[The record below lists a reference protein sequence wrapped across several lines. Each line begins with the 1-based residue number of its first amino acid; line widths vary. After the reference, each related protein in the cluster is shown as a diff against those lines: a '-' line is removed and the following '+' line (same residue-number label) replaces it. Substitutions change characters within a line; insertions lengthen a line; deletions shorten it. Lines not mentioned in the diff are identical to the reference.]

1 MDSKSL
7 HILEYPKVKQ
17 MLHEYAASRMGIS
30 CIEAMEPSADRET
43 VLRWQQETTEA
54 VRVLRSGA
62 SILGGL
68 HDTREEVKRAEMGSI
83 LDPAALVALALS
95 LQVSR
100 RVKRWFHDHR
110 EDYVVLH
117 DVVMNLGNFIDIED
131 AVASAIDDR
140 GEVSDN
146 ASADL
151 KRIRR
156 EILSM
161 QQRIRERLEN
171 MIRNPALQKHLQDSL
186 LTIRNDRFVLPVK
199 LESRSAVPGL
209 VHDTS
214 GSGSTLFIEPMAV
227 VEMNNDLRRLE
238 SEERE
243 EIARILKVI
252 SQKIAAVA
260 QDILVSMQALA
271 ELDMI
276 FSRAHL
282 SLAMS
287 AVEPEI
293 SDDLSVDIR
302 LARHPLLKGDVV
314 PIDIMLGDHF
324 TILLITGP
332 NTGGKTVS
340 LKTLGLLQ
348 LMAQSGMHIPASYGS
363 KVALFENI
371 FADIGDEQSI
381 EQSLSTFSSHMTNI
395 VRIFLALTPQTLV
408 LLDELGAGTDPA
420 EGAALAMSILDELL
434 LDEVRTVATTHYSE
448 LKAFAYNRSG
458 VENGS
463 VEFNID
469 TLKPTYKLLI
479 GIPGHSNAFE
489 ISRRLGLSD
498 RLIESAKGMVGSD
511 QLAVED
517 LINSLE
523 ENQRQSQHARLEAD
537 RMRREIEKMKA
548 DMEAEK
554 EQSRIKMRESVQKA
568 QSEGA
573 ALINQARR
581 EAEEIL
587 GQLRSMRSDVS
598 ERELTRLAQHSRQTL
613 RGLGGKIGGLGAV
626 DSDLLSGEAA
636 GLVSF
641 QVGDVVWLRRYEIEA
656 TVLGALND
664 KDELPVQAG
673 SMKLS
678 VPLDEVGR
686 INRQARRN
694 RQAQVAGEGLGPST
708 RSLVQEKS
716 DAIRME
722 LDLRGKNLEEAIEM
736 VDKFLDDS
744 YLGNYPKVRIIHG
757 KGTGVLRKGIREY
770 LRRHAHVKTYEFA
783 PFHEGGD
790 GVTIVELK

>member
-30 CIEAMEPSADRET
+30 CIEAMEPSADRDT

-83 LDPAALVALALS
+83 LDPAALVSLALS

-117 DVVMNLGNFIDIED
+117 EVVLNLGNFVDIED

-161 QQRIRERLEN
+161 QQRIRDRLEN

-199 LESRSAVPGL
+199 LESRSAVPGI

-252 SQKIAAVA
+252 SQKVAAVA

-302 LARHPLLKGDVV
+302 QARHPLLKGEVV
-314 PIDIMLGDHF
+314 PIDITLGDHF

-348 LMAQSGMHIPASYGS
+348 LMAQSGLHIPASYGS

-371 FADIGDEQSI
+371 YADIGDEQSI

-395 VRIFLALTPQTLV
+395 VRIFKELTPQTLV

-434 LDEVRTVATTHYSE
+434 IDEVRTVATTHYSE

-537 RMRREIEKMKA
+537 RMRRDIEKMKA
-548 DMEAEK
+548 DMEVEK
-554 EQSRIKMRESVQKA
+554 EQSRLRMREAVQKA

-613 RGLGGKIGGLGAV
+613 RGMGAQIGSLGAV
-626 DSDLLSGEAA
+626 DNDLLSGEAA

-641 QVGDVVWLRRYEIEA
+641 QIGDVVWLRRYEIEA
-656 TVLGALND
+656 TVLGPLND

-694 RQAQVAGEGLGPST
+694 RQAQAANEGIGPAT
-708 RSLVQEKS
+708 RTLVQEKS

-770 LRRHAHVKTYEFA
+770 LRRHAHVKAYEFA